1 MSSVVLPAPFGPIRP
16 TLSPRRIVAEKSLT
30 IRRDSPVGVAKR
42 IETFF
47 SSATILPLGM
57 PASTSSR
64 TRPSDS
70 RRAAR
75 CARSACRRCTRPTLR
90 VRRASTPFRTQTSS
104 CASSL
109 SARALASASAD
120 ELVRLPRLVGRERAR
135 IAAQHA
141 AVELDDARR
150 DGVEEGAVVR
160 HDHDAALEAD
170 EQLLEP
176 GDRVEVEVVG
186 RLVEQQH
193 VGDGDERARERD
205 ALLGAAREL
214 GDRARAVEMEVRQRR
229 LDALLP
235 VPGVERLDPRLQR
248 IEVGA
253 FGVRL
258 VGVAH
263 DARLGDAFADGVEHG
278 AGVVEQR
285 LLRHVADA
293 QALRL
298 LQQAVV
304 ELLEPGDDLEQRRL
318 AGAVAADQADALAG
332 LERERRAVEQGDVA
346 EGEVGIGEGEDGHG
360 RKAAQPC
367 AGGSARSGERALER
381 VDEHRGDVEAG
392 LLR

>member
-1 MSSVVLPAPFGPIRP
+1 MSLSSVVLPAPFGPIRP

-30 IRRDSPVGVAKR
+30 ISRDSLAGRPAAGKR

-57 PASTSSR
+57 PASASSR

-75 CARSACRRCTRPTLR
+75 CARSACRRWTRPTLL
-90 VRRASTPFRTQTSS
+90 VRRASTPFLTQTSS

-120 ELVRLPRLVGRERAR
+120 ELLDLPRLVGGERAR

-186 RLVEQQH
+186 RLVEEQH
-193 VGDGDERARERD
+193 VGNGDEGARQRD
-205 ALLGAAREL
+205 ALLRAARQL
-214 GDRARAVEMEVRQRR
+214 GDRARAVEVEVRQRR

-235 VPGVERLDPRLQR
+235 VPGVERLDPRLQASR
-248 IEVGA
+248 STPSA
-253 FGVRL
+253 
-258 VGVAH
+258 
-263 DARLGDAFADGVEHG
+263 
-278 AGVVEQR
+278 
-285 LLRHVADA
+285 
-293 QALRL
+293 
-298 LQQAVV
+298 
-304 ELLEPGDDLEQRRL
+304 
-318 AGAVAADQADALAG
+318 
-332 LERERRAVEQGDVA
+332 
-346 EGEVGIGEGEDGHG
+346 
-360 RKAAQPC
+360 C
-367 AGGSARSGERALER
+367 AS
-381 VDEHRGDVEAG
+381 
-392 LLR
+392 